1 MARHGGQILADQ
13 LAIEGVRRVFSVPG
27 ESFLAALDGLYDA
40 GIANIVC
47 RHEGGAAM
55 MAEAHGK
62 LTGEPGVLFV
72 TRGPGATNA
81 SSGLHV
87 ARQDSTPMVVFV
99 GQIARGHRDREAFQE
114 VDYRAFFGPLVKW
127 VAEVDQTER
136 LPEYISRAFD
146 VARSGRPGPV
156 VLALPEDMLSAVAE
170 VENRPAATP
179 APPAVTQAQVQAV
192 LDALAGAERPLV
204 VAGGPGWSAEA
215 AADLAAFAG
224 RFDLPVAVSFRRQ
237 DYMDNRRPHYVG
249 DLGVGMNPRLGERL
263 QQADLVLALGTR
275 LGDTLTNGYE
285 LLDPASPGVRIVH
298 VHPDAGELGRV
309 YRPDPGIA
317 VGAPALLAELAKAEG
332 PAPRW
337 AEWTRAARADYV
349 AWQTLKET
357 PGAVKMEN
365 VVRWLSAHLPE
376 DAIVTNGAGNY
387 AAWLHRY
394 FTFKGYRSQL
404 APTSGSM
411 GYGFP
416 AAISASIEHPD
427 RTVVCMAGDGC
438 FQMTLNEF
446 STAIQHG
453 AKPVVIV
460 ANNGRYGTIRMH
472 QERTY
477 PGRVSGTDLANPD
490 YAALARAYGGCAA
503 KCLQAARLKPVIVST
518 EIRLK
523 VGFADIGALYAI
535 IDRFDAQKIE
545 ERYTEDG
552 LDINLRVKQPAARA
566 MRDALTDASAGRIE
580 VVDG

>member
-13 LAIEGVRRVFSVPG
+13 LVVEGVKRVFSVPG

-47 RHEGGAAM
+47 RQEGGAAM
-55 MAEAHGK
+55 MAEAYGK

-87 ARQDSTPMVVFV
+87 AKQDSTPMVVFV

-127 VAEVDQTER
+127 AAEVDQTER

-170 VENRPAATP
+170 VENRAAATP
-179 APPAVTQAQVQAV
+179 APAAVSGAQVQAV
-192 LDALAGAERPLV
+192 LDALEGAERPLV
-204 VAGGPGWSAEA
+204 VVGGPGWSAQA
-215 AADLAAFAG
+215 AADLATFAG

-237 DYMDNRRPHYVG
+237 DYMDNRLPHYVG
-249 DLGVGMNPRLGERL
+249 DLGVGMNPKLGARLR
-263 QQADLVLALGTR
+263 QADLVLALGTR

-285 LLDPASPGVRIVH
+285 LLDPAAPGTRIVH
-298 VHPDAGELGRV
+298 VYPDQGELGRV

-317 VGAPALLAELAKAEG
+317 VGAPALLAALAGAEG

-337 AEWTRAARADYV
+337 SDWTRAARTDYV
-349 AWQTLKET
+349 AWQTPRET

-394 FTFKGYRSQL
+394 FTYKGYRSQL

-416 AAISASIEHPD
+416 AAISASLEHPD

-446 STAIQHG
+446 STAMQHG

-472 QERTY
+472 QERNY

-490 YAALARAYGGCAA
+490 YAALARAYGGHGE
-503 KCLQAARLKPVIVST
+503 LVER
-518 EIRLK
+518 
-523 VGFADIGALYAI
+523 
-535 IDRFDAQKIE
+535 DAE
-545 ERYTEDG
+545 F
-552 LDINLRVKQPAARA
+552 PAAFARA
-566 MRDALTDASAGRIE
+566 AAAGVPAVIELRLDPQALSTALTLDETRAAGQAKAR
-580 VVDG
+580 